1 MCEKHF
7 FKIEIK
13 IYQKK
18 YEEKQGLGSTADFI
32 FKLYITVLD
41 LPNIKMN
48 PPQVYMLALF
58 EKCPLLMLPTPPTTV

>member
-32 FKLYITVLD
+32 FSCIVLICI
-41 LPNIKMN
+41 LGEEEI
-48 PPQVYMLALF
+48 
-58 EKCPLLMLPTPPTTV
+58 